1 MNWKIY
7 YGDGLTFSD
16 HNGDPADSPAFNVQA
31 IVVRDL
37 DVGRQVLQA
46 YDWYY
51 YMDGEWHGSKGDFS
65 MLEQVINNCQ
75 KIEAVRPGR
84 VIRTSLF
91 KEIFDNAINDPDF
104 PIKSGRKKTE
114 TPEWAMQ

>member
-1 MNWKIY
+1 M
-7 YGDGLTFSD
+7 T
-16 HNGDPADSPAFNVQA
+16 DP
-31 IVVRDL
+31 

-51 YMDGEWHGSKGDFS
+51 YMDEEWHGTKGDFS
-65 MLEQVINNCQ
+65 MLEQVIDNCR

-84 VIRTSLF
+84 VIRTSIF
-91 KEIFDNAINDPDF
+91 KEILKRAINDPGF

-114 TPEWAMQ
+114 MPE